1 MTSSAEQDFE
11 QAEDS
16 SIAEAADT
24 PDEGAWAGMPD
35 AAEGGWEDDA
45 RWQGSDD
52 DSQAFDAASG
62 SATSSPQS
70 FDVEPQAEVVSVLA
84 SPASRMDVPQVV
96 RTEHGDFWQN
106 VVQQLIDADAVN
118 ALARQLALQSQLLE
132 RTGDL
137 WTLRVETSSLS
148 QPGSRER
155 LRAALEAAGFARQLE
170 VEQGAVV
177 DTPARRNAVVAYERQ
192 CIAEQIVLN
201 NAMVQTLVREHGAKI
216 VPGSIKPISI
226 AADQFAVQV

>member
-1 MTSSAEQDFE
+1 M
-11 QAEDS
+11 
-16 SIAEAADT
+16 
-24 PDEGAWAGMPD
+24 
-35 AAEGGWEDDA
+35 
-45 RWQGSDD
+45 
-52 DSQAFDAASG
+52 
-62 SATSSPQS
+62 
-70 FDVEPQAEVVSVLA
+70 
-84 SPASRMDVPQVV
+84 
-96 RTEHGDFWQN
+96 
-106 VVQQLIDADAVN
+106 VQQLIDADAVN